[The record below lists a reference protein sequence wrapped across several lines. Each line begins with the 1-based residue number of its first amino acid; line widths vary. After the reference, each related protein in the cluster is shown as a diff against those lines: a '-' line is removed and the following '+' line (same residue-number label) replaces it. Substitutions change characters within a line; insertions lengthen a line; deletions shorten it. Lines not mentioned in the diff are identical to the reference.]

1 MISSHQFL
9 ILEKL
14 IPIFRINTSFSF
26 DSTDMVPSDLLQFL
40 FNMSGRPSPNVLVH
54 FDVANEMTF
63 SGLPDLIL
71 NQDQPYHLIN
81 FDLNTYIEVAQNGPD
96 HDIVH
101 QLADEMQFCDLSLK
115 GSLDCLDQSKIDLS
129 FVIDSSSSIGLDNF
143 ETVKQF
149 AVKIIQEFNV
159 GPDRT
164 QVYLY
169 LLPFNFRLTSTPD

>member
-1 MISSHQFL
+1 MISFFGIIML
-9 ILEKL
+9 F
-14 IPIFRINTSFSF
+14 FRINTSFSF
-26 DSTDMVPSDLLQFL
+26 DSTNVIPSDLLQFL

-129 FVIDSSSSIGLDNF
+129 FVIDSSSSIGSDNF
-143 ETVKQF
+143 EIVKQF
-149 AVKIIQEFNV
+149 AVKIIQKFNV

-169 LLPFNFRLTSTPD
+169 LLPFNFRSLLSVNFH

>member
-1 MISSHQFL
+1 MTGKIAEIKPKIV
-9 ILEKL
+9 ILAQL
-14 IPIFRINTSFSF
+14 TSIFRINPSFPF
-26 DSTDMVPSDLLQFL
+26 DSADMIPADLLQFL
-40 FNMSGRPSPNVLVH
+40 FNMSGRTSPNVLVH
-54 FDVANEMTF
+54 FDVANEITF

-81 FDLNTYIEVAQNGPD
+81 FDLNTYVEVSQNGLD

-101 QLADEMQFCDLSLK
+101 QLADEMQFCDLSLR

-129 FVIDSSSSIGLDNF
+129 FVIDSSSSIGGDNF
-143 ETVKQF
+143 EIVKQF

-164 QVYLY
+164 QVNAR
-169 LLPFNFRLTSTPD
+169 PTWATS

>member
-1 MISSHQFL
+1 MI
-9 ILEKL
+9 
-14 IPIFRINTSFSF
+14 PA
-26 DSTDMVPSDLLQFL
+26 DLLQFL
-40 FNMSGRPSPNVLVH
+40 FNMSERTSPNVLVH
-54 FDVANEMTF
+54 FDVANEITF

-81 FDLNTYIEVAQNGPD
+81 FDLNTYVEVSQNGLD

-101 QLADEMQFCDLSLK
+101 QLADEMQFCDLSLR

-129 FVIDSSSSIGLDNF
+129 FVIDSSSSIGGDNF
-143 ETVKQF
+143 EIVKQF

-164 QVYLY
+164 QVRA
-169 LLPFNFRLTSTPD
+169 RLALATSGPVQDLKLNIF